1 MTTLTRTSRAIA
13 ACAFATGTLLTVP
26 SAADAAQP
34 CAAIV
39 AFVKQDPDGDFV
51 FEGTTRGAVRGTL
64 TSYPTSVAGN
74 GPVLDVTFV
83 WEVAAGRRS
92 FTAVTSGTLDTVSGE
107 VVMSGEVTDG
117 WRRGCRVKE
126 KGQLTDPSV
135 SEYRGVIRI
144 LPARR

>member
-1 MTTLTRTSRAIA
+1 M
-13 ACAFATGTLLTVP
+13 ATQYPGHVIKRDDP
-26 SAADAAQP
+26 DE
-34 CAAIV
+34 AIV
-39 AFVKQDPDGDFV
+39 KKIQRQLNARGCGPVDPDGDFV